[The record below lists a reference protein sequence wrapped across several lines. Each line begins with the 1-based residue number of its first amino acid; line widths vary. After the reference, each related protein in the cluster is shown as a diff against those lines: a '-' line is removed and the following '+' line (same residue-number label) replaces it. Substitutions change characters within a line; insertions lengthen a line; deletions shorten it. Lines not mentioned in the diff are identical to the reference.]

1 MFISNTFLFII
12 QFFKFCIHFLSYS
25 EYYKKLL
32 FEFLQSFIYFLALAG
47 HTLLLLSPLHPR
59 KAWEVGVWYCGT
71 METAGL
77 DTAQLTDSLTYTQ
90 LQKCQESM
98 FQSKNITV
106 HI

>member
-12 QFFKFCIHFLSYS
+12 QFFKFCIHFLSFS
-25 EYYKKLL
+25 ECYKKLL
-32 FEFLQSFIYFLALAG
+32 LLQSFIYFLALAG
-47 HTLLLLSPLHPR
+47 HTSLLLLSPLHPR

-71 METAGL
+71 METAGCG
-77 DTAQLTDSLTYTQ
+77 TAQLTDSLTYTQ
-90 LQKCQESM
+90 LQNCRESM